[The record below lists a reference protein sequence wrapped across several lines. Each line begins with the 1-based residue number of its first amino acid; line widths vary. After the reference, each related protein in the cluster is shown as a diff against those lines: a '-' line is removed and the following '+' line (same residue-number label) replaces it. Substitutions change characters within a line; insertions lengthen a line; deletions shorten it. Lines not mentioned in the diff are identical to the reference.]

1 MRITPKHQELAK
13 RSKIN
18 QLIQFLAWLTRVY
31 VFHVVQCQVQVKVRI
46 DNDNTKTLSEDSD
59 IDVGIWKSDIY
70 GSLDGLDVSI
80 DGVGNSLFLNL
91 VDMFAESILVL
102 LSLLQLWELNAPA
115 WTPIIK

>member
-1 MRITPKHQELAK
+1 MNALCLIDAPMRITPKYQELAR

-31 VFHVVQCQVQVKVRI
+31 VFHVVQCQVQIKVRI

-102 LSLLQLWELNAPA
+102 LSLLQLWE
-115 WTPIIK
+115 